1 MAMSAVAPSSLRL
14 FLGLWPPPGT
24 LAELQANAAMWQG
37 SAAARR
43 SPPERWHITLHFL
56 GEVAAERL
64 PALREGLQARWQGC
78 ELALDRAQVWPGG
91 IAVLEAQ
98 DVPPA
103 LEQLHRTLGAQL
115 QALGLPVEARR
126 YRPHV
131 TLARKAFG
139 SRPPAG
145 FAPLHWPA
153 EAGFVLAQSLP
164 GGRGYLPLQRF
175 G

>member
-1 MAMSAVAPSSLRL
+1 MAMSAGCPPSLRL
-14 FLGLWPPPGT
+14 FLGLWPPAGT
-24 LAELQANAAMWQG
+24 LAALQAHAGAWHW

-64 PALREGLQARWQGC
+64 PALREGLQARWEGC

-91 IAVLEAQ
+91 IAVLEALE
-98 DVPPA
+98 VPPA
-103 LEQLHRTLGAQL
+103 LQALQRTLGVQL

-126 YRPHV
+126 YRPHL

-139 SRPPAG
+139 SRPPG
-145 FAPLHWPA
+145 DFAPLRWPA
-153 EAGFVLAQSLP
+153 EPAFVLAQSLP
-164 GGRGYLPLQRF
+164 GGRGYVPLQRF